1 MNPSIHCLICVSN
14 EVCEEPALWILY
26 MMSYL
31 LKCSMGNGVSTASN
45 LCLFHEGVFVNYPSS
60 SFAQRGVQKKKKKK
74 SDRKLYLDSFYNREC
89 ILTANLE
96 YSVKTVYI
104 IWEIK
109 KKLMFQDDCG
119 VHWLALHSRRL
130 FQQPCILPSFHPSGQ
145 LTVCSVWRSH
155 GLMCLGSNTDKIRIG
170 LVAFLEGLV

>member
-1 MNPSIHCLICVSN
+1 MNPSIRCLICVSN

-60 SFAQRGVQKKKKKK
+60 SFAQRGVQEKKKKK

-109 KKLMFQDDCG
+109 KKTDVSRWLWCSLARFTLTSTFPASIVHFAKFSSFRSTYCMF
-119 VHWLALHSRRL
+119 
-130 FQQPCILPSFHPSGQ
+130 
-145 LTVCSVWRSH
+145 SVKVTW
-155 GLMCLGSNTDKIRIG
+155 SNVFRFKYW
-170 LVAFLEGLV
+170 

>member
-1 MNPSIHCLICVSN
+1 MDPSIHCLICVSN
-14 EVCEEPALWILY
+14 EVCEEPALWILFI
-26 MMSYL
+26 MSYL

-60 SFAQRGVQKKKKKK
+60 SFAQRGVQKKKKKI
-74 SDRKLYLDSFYNREC
+74 RYEVVFRFFYNQEC

-109 KKLMFQDDCG
+109 KKLIFQDCCA
-119 VHWLALHSRRL
+119 VYWLTLHSHRL
-130 FQQPCILPSFHPSGQ
+130 FRHRHFVKFSSFRSTYCVQCEGHMVSYVWVQ
-145 LTVCSVWRSH
+145 IMIRSRSV
-155 GLMCLGSNTDKIRIG
+155 
-170 LVAFLEGLV
+170 